1 MPNKTSEITLEKEE
15 AKTNITISF
24 NYTTLNMNLEPSLFG
39 SFFDIDIIKIWKVNY
54 LSNKLN

>member
-15 AKTNITISF
+15 AKTNITF